1 MSGCH
6 EASWCTLG
14 IHIFDG
20 SEPRCAEGGPIVYLA
35 AVPRDEVR
43 ILDTWHTLGMRGTG
57 SHDVEVEN
65 VFVPERRVTIMA
77 PAEARPSVH
86 KGPLYEMSLWA
97 AAPLIGAVTIGIASA
112 ALEEVLEVARR
123 KTPAYMKVG
132 LRDRDYVHTQIAR
145 ARAKIGAARAKIGA
159 ARAYLHQSVRDAW
172 STACAGER
180 LDPEQK
186 IEIQLA
192 TSHANLTSAE
202 AVDVLHDVAGATAI
216 RNQYPLERHFRDI
229 HTLTQ
234 HAFGSTSRLES
245 SGRLMLG
252 LENNWGF
259 FVF

>member
-1 MSGCH
+1 M
-6 EASWCTLG
+6 G

-20 SEPRCAEGGPIVYLA
+20 SEPRSAGGEPIVYLA
-35 AVPRDEVR
+35 VVPRDEVK

-65 VFVPERRVTIMA
+65 VFVPERRVTVMA
-77 PAEARPSVH
+77 PAESRASVH
-86 KGPLYEMSLWA
+86 RGPLYEMSLWA
-97 AAPLIGAVTIGIASA
+97 AAPVIGAVTIGIASA
-112 ALEEVLEVARR
+112 ALEEVLEVARK

-145 ARAKIGAARAKIGA
+145 AWAEIGA

-172 STACAGER
+172 DTVSAGRR
-180 LDPEQK
+180 LDQEQK
-186 IEIQLA
+186 VEIQLA
-192 TSHANLTSAE
+192 TAHANLTSAE
-202 AVDVLHDVAGATAI
+202 AVDLLHDIAGATAI

-252 LENNWGF
+252 LESNWGF